1 LIGLI
6 SELLIRFIFCALGHI
21 NLINFLNSIN
31 HSPNQLKYGIFG
43 SLIYYLHTYMAYRST
58 YQAANIA
65 APAIASHFT
74 RLLAT
79 AIEQG
84 ETDLAPEPSVN
95 VIEAIIDVT
104 FWASLRREEGRS
116 PKISLAYLPPSVAGQ
131 PLIFEEPILLTPYV
145 LTKLAPAVERSGIH
159 LGVWDDGD
167 ELYVWGTTRS
177 IPDCCFVLEVIEPGL
192 VVVKHRRINGF
203 GKFINVAV
211 LKGDDIKIIDEDSKS
226 LPDCPALLTSLLDYN
241 SPSGWNDSV
250 NILVQLSASMR
261 AHGHGGSLLV
271 VPSDNQ
277 AWRDSII
284 HPITYPVTPA
294 FNELKLLMQQ
304 EPDDRHISL
313 WQEDVNRAVESIAG
327 LTAVD
332 GATIIND
339 KLELLAFGAK
349 IGLSSNG
356 VPVSEM
362 MVTEPVIGNEAMIIP
377 PSQNGGTR
385 HLSAA
390 QFVFDQRDAIA
401 LISSQDGRFTI
412 FSWSPC
418 EGIVHAHYVDALLL

>member
-1 LIGLI
+1 
-6 SELLIRFIFCALGHI
+6 
-21 NLINFLNSIN
+21 
-31 HSPNQLKYGIFG
+31 
-43 SLIYYLHTYMAYRST
+43 MAYRST
-58 YQAANIA
+58 YQAASIA
-65 APAIASHFT
+65 APAIEKHFA

-79 AIEQG
+79 ALQQG
-84 ETDLAPEPSVN
+84 QADLAPEPSLN
-95 VIEAIIDVT
+95 VIEAVIDIT

-116 PKISLAYLPPSVAGQ
+116 PKISLAYLPPLLAGQ
-131 PLIFEEPILLTPYV
+131 PLVFEERILLTPNV

-159 LGVWDDGD
+159 LGVWDEDG
-167 ELYVWGTTRS
+167 ELYVWGTTRI

-192 VVVKHRRINGF
+192 LVVKHRRINGF

-211 LKGDDIKIIDEDSKS
+211 LKGDEIKIIDEDSKS
-226 LPDCPALLTSLLDYN
+226 LPDCPALLTSLLDFN
-241 SPSGWNDSV
+241 STSGWNDSV
-250 NILVQLSASMR
+250 NILVQLATSMR

-271 VPSDNQ
+271 VPSGSE

-294 FNELKLLMQQ
+294 FDQLKILMQ
-304 EPDDRHISL
+304 EKFDDDNIAL
-313 WQEDVNRAVESIAG
+313 WQEDINRTVESIAG

-339 KLELLAFGAK
+339 GLELMAFGAK

-356 VPVSEM
+356 VPVEEM
-362 MVTEPVIGNEAMIIP
+362 MITEPIIGNTAVTIH

-390 QFVFDQRDAIA
+390 QFVFDQHDAIA
-401 LISSQDGRFTI
+401 LVSSQDGRFTI

-418 EGIVHAHYVDALLL
+418 EGVVHAHYVDALLL

>member
-1 LIGLI
+1 M
-6 SELLIRFIFCALGHI
+6 
-21 NLINFLNSIN
+21 
-31 HSPNQLKYGIFG
+31 
-43 SLIYYLHTYMAYRST
+43 TYRST
-58 YQAANIA
+58 YQAASAA
-65 APAIASHFT
+65 APAIENHFA
-74 RLLAT
+74 RLLAN
-79 AIEQG
+79 ALQQG
-84 ETDLAPEPSVN
+84 ETDLAPEPSFK

-116 PKISLAYLPPSVAGQ
+116 PKISLAYLPPLLAGQ
-131 PLIFEEPILLTPYV
+131 PLVFEERILLTPYV

-159 LGVWDDGD
+159 LGVWDEDG
-167 ELYVWGTTRS
+167 ELYVWGTTRA

-192 VVVKHRRINGF
+192 LVVKHRRINGF

-211 LKGDDIKIIDEDSKS
+211 LKGDEIKIIDEHSKS
-226 LPDCPALLTSLLDYN
+226 LPDCPAMLSSLLDYN
-241 SPSGWNDSV
+241 SPTGWNDSV
-250 NILVQLSASMR
+250 NVMVQLAASMR

-271 VPSDNQ
+271 VPSDSE

-294 FNELKLLMQQ
+294 FEELKILMQQ
-304 EPDDRHISL
+304 EFNERNISL
-313 WQEDVNRAVESIAG
+313 WQEDVNRTVESIAG

-332 GATIIND
+332 GATIITD
-339 KLELLAFGAK
+339 RLELMAFGAK

-356 VPVSEM
+356 IPVEQM
-362 MVTEPVIGNEAMIIP
+362 MVTEPVIGNAAITIHP
-377 PSQNGGTR
+377 AQNGGTR

-401 LISSQDGRFTI
+401 LVSSQDGRFTI

>member
-1 LIGLI
+1 M
-6 SELLIRFIFCALGHI
+6 
-21 NLINFLNSIN
+21 
-31 HSPNQLKYGIFG
+31 
-43 SLIYYLHTYMAYRST
+43 IYKST
-58 YQAANIA
+58 YQAATFA
-65 APAIASHFT
+65 APAIQSHFEK
-74 RLLAT
+74 LLAM
-79 AIEQG
+79 ALQQG
-84 ETDLAPEPSVN
+84 ESDLAPEPSLR

-116 PKISLAYLPPSVAGQ
+116 PKISIAYLPPLLAGQ
-131 PLIFEEPILLTPYV
+131 PLVFEERILLTPYV

-159 LGVWDDGD
+159 LGVWDEDG
-167 ELYVWGTTRS
+167 ELYVWGTTRL
-177 IPDCCFVLEVIEPGL
+177 IPDCCFVLEVVEPGL
-192 VVVKHRRINGF
+192 LVVKHRRIHGF

-211 LKGDDIKIIDEDSKS
+211 LKGDEIKIIDGQSKS
-226 LPDCPALLTSLLDYN
+226 LPDCPAMLTSLLDYN

-250 NILVQLSASMR
+250 NVLVQLAASMR

-271 VPSDNQ
+271 VPSEGD

-284 HPITYPVTPA
+284 HPITYPVTPV
-294 FNELKLLMQQ
+294 FDQLKLLMRQ
-304 EPDDRHISL
+304 ELNDRNIGL
-313 WQEDVNRAVESIAG
+313 WQEDVNRSVESIAG

-339 KLELLAFGAK
+339 RLELMAFGAK

-356 VPVSEM
+356 IPVEQM
-362 MVTEPVIGNEAMIIP
+362 LVTEPVIGNAAITIH

-401 LISSQDGRFTI
+401 LVSSQDGRFTI

-418 EGIVHAHYVDALLL
+418 DGIVHAHYVDALLL

>member
-1 LIGLI
+1 M
-6 SELLIRFIFCALGHI
+6 
-21 NLINFLNSIN
+21 
-31 HSPNQLKYGIFG
+31 
-43 SLIYYLHTYMAYRST
+43 TYRST
-58 YQAANIA
+58 YQAARTA
-65 APAIASHFT
+65 APAIESHFE
-74 RLLAT
+74 RLLA
-79 AIEQG
+79 AAVQQG
-84 ETDLAPEPSVN
+84 EIDLAPEPSLK

-104 FWASLRREEGRS
+104 FWASLRKEEGRS
-116 PKISLAYLPPSVAGQ
+116 PKISLAYLPHLLAGQ
-131 PLIFEEPILLTPYV
+131 PLVFEEPILLTPRV

-159 LGVWDDGD
+159 LGIWDYDG
-167 ELYVWGTTRS
+167 ELYVWGTTRA

-192 VVVKHRRINGF
+192 LVVKHRRIHGF

-211 LKGDDIKIIDEDSKS
+211 LKGDEIKIIDENSSS
-226 LPDCPALLTSLLDYN
+226 LPDCPAMVSSLIDFD
-241 SPSGWNDSV
+241 STTGWNDSV
-250 NILVQLSASMR
+250 NVLVQLAASMR

-271 VPSDNQ
+271 VPAGSDT
-277 AWRDSII
+277 WRDSII

-294 FNELKLLMQQ
+294 FDALKNLMLQEFNE
-304 EPDDRHISL
+304 RNISL
-313 WQEDVNRAVESIAG
+313 WQEDVNRTVENIAG

-339 KLELLAFGAK
+339 QLELLAFGAK

-356 VPVSEM
+356 MPVDEM
-362 MVTEPVIGNEAMIIP
+362 LVTEPVIGNNAITIH

-401 LISSQDGRFTI
+401 LVSSQDGRFTI

-418 EGIVHAHYVDALLL
+418 EEIVHAHYVDALLL

>member
-1 LIGLI
+1 M
-6 SELLIRFIFCALGHI
+6 
-21 NLINFLNSIN
+21 
-31 HSPNQLKYGIFG
+31 
-43 SLIYYLHTYMAYRST
+43 TYRST
-58 YQAANIA
+58 YQAASIA
-65 APAIASHFT
+65 APAIESHFT

-79 AIEQG
+79 ALLQG
-84 ETDLAPEPSVN
+84 GDNLAPEPSLK
-95 VIEAIIDVT
+95 VIEAAIDVA

-116 PKISLAYLPPSVAGQ
+116 PKISLAYLPPILAGQ
-131 PLIFEEPILLTPYV
+131 PLVFEEQILLTPYV

-159 LGVWDDGD
+159 LGIWDEDG
-167 ELYVWGTTRS
+167 ELYVWGTTRA

-192 VVVKHRRINGF
+192 LVVKHRRINGF

-211 LKGDDIKIIDEDSKS
+211 LKGDEIKIIDEQSKS
-226 LPDCPALLTSLLDYN
+226 LPDCPAMLTSLLDFN
-241 SPSGWNDSV
+241 SPTGWNDSV
-250 NILVQLSASMR
+250 NVLVQLAASMR

-271 VPSDNQ
+271 VPSGSE

-294 FNELKLLMQQ
+294 FDELKLLMEQ
-304 EPDDRHISL
+304 EVNERSVSL
-313 WQEDVNRAVESIAG
+313 WQEDVNRTVEGIAG

-339 KLELLAFGAK
+339 RFELMAFGAK

-356 VPVSEM
+356 FPVEEM
-362 MVTEPVIGNEAMIIP
+362 MVTEPVIGNNAIIIP

-390 QFVFDQRDAIA
+390 QFVYDQRDSIA
-401 LISSQDGRFTI
+401 LVSSQDGRFTI
-412 FSWSPC
+412 FAWSPC
-418 EGIVHAHYVDALLL
+418 DGIVHAHYVDALLL

>member
-1 LIGLI
+1 M
-6 SELLIRFIFCALGHI
+6 
-21 NLINFLNSIN
+21 
-31 HSPNQLKYGIFG
+31 
-43 SLIYYLHTYMAYRST
+43 TYRST
-58 YQAANIA
+58 YQAANTV
-65 APAIASHFT
+65 APAIESHFA
-74 RLLAT
+74 RLLST
-79 AIEQG
+79 AIQQG
-84 ETDLAPEPSVN
+84 GDNLAPGPSLK
-95 VIEAIIDVT
+95 VIEAAIDVA

-116 PKISLAYLPPSVAGQ
+116 PKISLAYLPPLLAGQ
-131 PLIFEEPILLTPYV
+131 PLVFEERIFLTPYV

-159 LGVWDDGD
+159 LGVWDEDGD
-167 ELYVWGTTRS
+167 LYVWGTTRA

-192 VVVKHRRINGF
+192 LVIKHRRINGF

-211 LKGDDIKIIDEDSKS
+211 LKGDEIKIIDEHSKS
-226 LPDCPALLTSLLDYN
+226 LPDCPGMLTSLLDYN
-241 SPSGWNDSV
+241 SPTGWNDSV
-250 NILVQLSASMR
+250 NVLVQLAASMR

-271 VPSDNQ
+271 VPSDSE

-294 FNELKLLMQQ
+294 FNELTLLMKQ
-304 EPDDRHISL
+304 EVDELSISL
-313 WQEDVNRAVESIAG
+313 WQEDVNRTVEGIAG

-339 KLELLAFGAK
+339 QLELMAFGAK

-356 VPVSEM
+356 LPVEEM
-362 MVTEPVIGNEAMIIP
+362 MITEPIIGGTATIIH

-390 QFVFDQRDAIA
+390 QFVFDQRDAVA
-401 LISSQDGRFTI
+401 LVSSQDGRFTI

-418 EGIVHAHYVDALLL
+418 EEIVHAHYVDALLL

>member
-1 LIGLI
+1 M
-6 SELLIRFIFCALGHI
+6 SFR
-21 NLINFLNSIN
+21 
-31 HSPNQLKYGIFG
+31 
-43 SLIYYLHTYMAYRST
+43 TT
-58 YQAANIA
+58 YQGANNV
-65 APAIASHFT
+65 APLIEKHFA
-74 RLLAT
+74 RLLAA
-79 AIEQG
+79 AIAQG
-84 ETDLAPEPSVN
+84 ETDLAPEPPLR
-95 VIEAIIDVT
+95 VIESIIDCT

-116 PKISLAYLPPSVAGQ
+116 PKISLAYLPPLLAEQ
-131 PLIFEEPILLTPYV
+131 PLIFEEPILLSPHV

-159 LGVWDDGD
+159 LGVWDEGG

-192 VVVKHRRINGF
+192 LVVKHRRIKGF

-211 LKGDDIKIIDEDSKS
+211 LKGDEIKIIDEHSSS
-226 LPDCPALLTSLLDYN
+226 LPDCPAMLTSLLDYN
-241 SPSGWNDSV
+241 SPTGWNDSV
-250 NILVQLSASMR
+250 NMLVQLAASMR

-271 VPSDNQ
+271 VPAGND
-277 AWRDSII
+277 AWKDSII
-284 HPITYPVTPA
+284 KPITYPVTPPYS
-294 FNELKLLMQQ
+294 ELKKLMGQVVN
-304 EPDDRHISL
+304 ERTMEL
-313 WQEDVNRAVESIAG
+313 WQEEVNRTVESVAG

-339 KLELLAFGAK
+339 HLELLAFGAK

-356 VPVSEM
+356 LPVEEM
-362 MVTEPVIGNEAMIIP
+362 MITEPIIGNTAAVIH

-401 LISSQDGRFTI
+401 LVSSQDGRFTI

-418 EGIVHAHYVDALLL
+418 ENIVHAHYVDSLLL

>member
-1 LIGLI
+1 MI
-6 SELLIRFIFCALGHI
+6 
-21 NLINFLNSIN
+21 
-31 HSPNQLKYGIFG
+31 
-43 SLIYYLHTYMAYRST
+43 YRST
-58 YQAANIA
+58 YQAAGFA
-65 APAIASHFT
+65 APAIERHFSQ
-74 RLLAT
+74 LLA
-79 AIEQG
+79 AALLQG
-84 ETDLAPEPSVN
+84 GDDLAPQPSLN
-95 VIEAIIDVT
+95 VIQSIIDIA

-116 PKISLAYLPPSVAGQ
+116 PKISLAYLPPQLAGQ
-131 PLIFEEPILLTPYV
+131 PLEFEDRILFTPNV

-159 LGVWDDGD
+159 LGVWDEDG

-177 IPDCCFVLEVIEPGL
+177 IPDCCFVLEVIEPAL
-192 VVVKHRRINGF
+192 LVVKHRRIRGF

-211 LKGDDIKIIDEDSKS
+211 LKGDEIKIIDEYSKS
-226 LPDCPALLTSLLDYN
+226 LPDCPAMLNSLLDYN

-250 NILVQLSASMR
+250 NILVQLAASMR

-271 VPSDNQ
+271 VPAGSD

-294 FNELKLLMQQ
+294 FDELKKLMEQ
-304 EPDDRHISL
+304 EVDERSRHL
-313 WQEDVNRAVESIAG
+313 WQDDVNRAVDSVAG

-339 KLELLAFGAK
+339 QMELLAFGAK

-356 VPVSEM
+356 LPVEQM
-362 MVTEPVIGNEAMIIP
+362 MVTEPVIGNEAIIVN

-390 QFVFDQRDAIA
+390 QFVFDQRDSVA
-401 LISSQDGRFTI
+401 LISSQDGRFTV

-418 EGIVHAHYVDALLL
+418 ENTVHAHYVDALLL

>member
-1 LIGLI
+1 
-6 SELLIRFIFCALGHI
+6 
-21 NLINFLNSIN
+21 
-31 HSPNQLKYGIFG
+31 
-43 SLIYYLHTYMAYRST
+43 MAYRST
-58 YQAANIA
+58 YKAASAA
-65 APAIASHFT
+65 APAIESHFIK
-74 RLLAT
+74 LLAT
-79 AIEQG
+79 AIQQG
-84 ETDLAPEPSVN
+84 GQDLAPEPSVD
-95 VIEAIIDVT
+95 VIEAIIDVA

-116 PKISLAYLPPSVAGQ
+116 PKVSLAYVPPQLAGQ
-131 PLIFEEPILLTPYV
+131 PLIFEERILITPYV

-159 LGVWDDGD
+159 LGVWDDDG

-192 VVVKHRRINGF
+192 LVIKHRRIKGF

-211 LKGDDIKIIDEDSKS
+211 LKGDEIKIIDEHSKS
-226 LPDCPALLTSLLDYN
+226 LPDCPAMLTSLLDYN
-241 SPSGWNDSV
+241 SPTGWNDSV
-250 NILVQLSASMR
+250 NVLVQLAASMR
-261 AHGHGGSLLV
+261 LHGHGGILLV
-271 VPSDNQ
+271 VPYDSD

-294 FNELKLLMQQ
+294 FDELKKLVSQVVNERSMN
-304 EPDDRHISL
+304 L
-313 WQEDVNRAVESIAG
+313 WQEEVNRSVDSVAG

-339 KLELLAFGAK
+339 QLELLAFGAK

-356 VPVSEM
+356 TPVEEIL
-362 MVTEPVIGNEAMIIP
+362 VTEPVVGSVAITIHPA
-377 PSQNGGTR
+377 QNGGTR

-401 LISSQDGRFTI
+401 LVSSQDGRFTI

-418 EGIVHAHYVDALLL
+418 ENIVHAHFVDSLLL